1 MLRFWPFG
9 YVYFRRF
16 GRNTFSAK
24 RDIFG
29 QKFMFLRT
37 FWWKF
42 YEILGQNGHFWPKKL
57 LSAQKSV
64 SAEILVRPK
73 FQRGTCFGFG
83 VSAKILFCLSTR
95 YERVLSKHFPE
106 DEKRPSIEE
115 LEAGATA
122 MLSMGHPLLLTG
134 LRPAPP
140 NFVYI
145 GKAPKRSQG
154 IKI

>member
-1 MLRFWPFG
+1 M
-9 YVYFRRF
+9 
-16 GRNTFSAK
+16 
-24 RDIFG
+24 DIFG
-29 QKFMFLRT
+29 QKSCFR
-37 FWWKF
+37 
-42 YEILGQNGHFWPKKL
+42 PKK
-57 LSAQKSV
+57 V
-64 SAEILVRPK
+64 FRPK
-73 FQRGTCFGFG
+73 FWFGRNFSYFGGTCFGFG
-83 VSAKILFCLSTR
+83 VSAKILFRLSTR

-145 GKAPKRSQG
+145 GKAPNVVSWLAQSRY
-154 IKI
+154 